1 MAGAVTVVSNFLFS
15 LLPAKSPPPSR
26 QPNVVSLSSPQ
37 SPKTKSNGWT
47 PLVASRFPPTKI
59 SSDDD
64 LSLTSVAWPSLANA
78 NVLYFFNVQI
88 EVADDE
94 PEEKIARRFRSAVLR
109 AGIIQECKRRRFFES
124 SQEKR
129 KRKARSAAQRN
140 RKRRPKPKS
149 PVKQKTPKK
158 EGDDDEDDNWEVPD
172 GDIPYC

>member
-1 MAGAVTVVSNFLFS
+1 MWSTIMAGTVTVVSNFLFS
-15 LLPAKSPPPSR
+15 LLPTKSPPPSR

-140 RKRRPKPKS
+140 RKRYSVWASVNICWR
-149 PVKQKTPKK
+149 TTA
-158 EGDDDEDDNWEVPD
+158 DDSVS
-172 GDIPYC
+172 

>member
-26 QPNVVSLSSPQ
+26 QPNVISLSSPQ
-37 SPKTKSNGWT
+37 LPKTKSNGWT
-47 PLVASRFPPTKI
+47 PLVASRVPPTNI

-88 EVADDE
+88 QVADDE
-94 PEEKIARRFRSAVLR
+94 PEEKILRRFRSAVLR
-109 AGIIQECKRRRFFES
+109 AGIIQESKRRRFFES

-140 RKRRPKPKS
+140 RKRWPKPKS
-149 PVKQKTPKK
+149 PVKQEAPKNK
-158 EGDDDEDDNWEVPD
+158 RDDDEDDNWEVPD

>member
-1 MAGAVTVVSNFLFS
+1 MASGV
-15 LLPAKSPPPSR
+15 
-26 QPNVVSLSSPQ
+26 
-37 SPKTKSNGWT
+37 
-47 PLVASRFPPTKI
+47 PPTNI

-88 EVADDE
+88 QVADDE
-94 PEEKIARRFRSAVLR
+94 PEEKILRRFRSAVLR
-109 AGIIQECKRRRFFES
+109 AGIIQESKRRRFFES

-149 PVKQKTPKK
+149 PVKQEAPKNK
-158 EGDDDEDDNWEVPD
+158 RDDDEDDNWEVPD

>member
-1 MAGAVTVVSNFLFS
+1 MAGTVTVVSNFLFS
-15 LLPAKSPPPSR
+15 LLPTKSPPPSR

-47 PLVASRFPPTKI
+47 PLVACRFPPTKI

-64 LSLTSVAWPSLANA
+64 LSLTSVVWPSLANA

-109 AGIIQECKRRRFFES
+109 AGEG
-124 SQEKR
+124 